1 MSIESD
7 IHQTK
12 PFRNEYHKA
21 IINVQFTHS
30 WVVEHVRDI
39 LKSHD
44 LTPQQ
49 YNILRIVKGATEPI
63 SILDIRNRMLD
74 KMSDA
79 SRIVERLIEKG
90 LVNKI
95 ISKADKRRIEVHI
108 TQKGYETL
116 RDSEN
121 LNQQF
126 DKVFS
131 NLTVTEAYQLNQLLD
146 KFRASL

>member
-7 IHQTK
+7 IHQKK
-12 PFRNEYHKA
+12 PFRNEHHKA
-21 IINVQFTHS
+21 IINVQYTHS
-30 WVVEHVRDI
+30 WVLENVREI
-39 LKSHD
+39 LKSYD

-49 YNILRIVKGATEPI
+49 YNILRIVRGATEPI
-63 SILDIRNRMLD
+63 SILDIRKRMLD

-95 ISKADKRRIEVHI
+95 ISLEDKRRIEVHI
-108 TQKGYETL
+108 TQKGYQVL
-116 RDSEN
+116 KDSEG
-121 LNQQF
+121 LNYQF

-131 NLTVTEAYQLNQLLD
+131 NLTTSEARRLNKLLD
-146 KFRASL
+146 KFRGSL